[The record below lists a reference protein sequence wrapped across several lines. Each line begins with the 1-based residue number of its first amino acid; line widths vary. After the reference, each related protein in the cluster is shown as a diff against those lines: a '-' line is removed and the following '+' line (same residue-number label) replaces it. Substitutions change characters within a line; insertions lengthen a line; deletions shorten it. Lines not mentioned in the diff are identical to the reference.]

1 MAPSVEKHLVL
12 LDTRKST
19 APFMNVLTIGKAHIQ
34 LPPPRMP
41 VSANFKADIHRQP
54 DSVSLGGSQNSLYLL
69 FREENR
75 DFFLIN
81 KAEQEHSERSM
92 CAWANMVQCYQLSK
106 IAQKGACQNDRHCWK
121 ELRKA
126 SVLEK
131 ISGACCNLLT
141 FNEISRWPADL
152 CFFSARRLDCCC
164 SKITVAWA
172 KWQHSHWLIS

>member
-34 LPPPRMP
+34 LPPPRTP

-92 CAWANMVQCYQLSK
+92 CA
-106 IAQKGACQNDRHCWK
+106 
-121 ELRKA
+121 
-126 SVLEK
+126 
-131 ISGACCNLLT
+131 
-141 FNEISRWPADL
+141 
-152 CFFSARRLDCCC
+152 
-164 SKITVAWA
+164 
-172 KWQHSHWLIS
+172 